1 MEHSFEDELEY
12 TEMMVSFKVVSDEL
26 LRRTTYLIEV
36 ATDALEE
43 SNWPMF
49 VGACA
54 GMQDINE
61 GILEITKSAGMLL
74 DEIIKSLDGY
84 DVEDLTQAAIA
95 ATYQNGYRTSQ
106 EAKTVHELALQKLR
120 SDEL

>member
-43 SNWPMF
+43 SN
-49 VGACA
+49 
-54 GMQDINE
+54 
-61 GILEITKSAGMLL
+61 
-74 DEIIKSLDGY
+74 
-84 DVEDLTQAAIA
+84 
-95 ATYQNGYRTSQ
+95 
-106 EAKTVHELALQKLR
+106 
-120 SDEL
+120 